1 MNLFQLFKNVSPFVK
16 PYKWLVFIT
25 LVLTLIGSLMAQ
37 VNAIVL
43 DWTVDEVNGLITAG
57 EKWGQRAAHII
68 ILISSVL
75 LGKEILSAGITFAQN
90 YFGER
95 MRIYVSRDLAQSVI
109 EKVLTFKMA
118 FFNSGDNATGK
129 LQARIDQGVSSLSRT
144 VQNFFIDLLPLFTS
158 ALLALILMFVANV
171 YVGLVA
177 LAIVPIYFWITYRQA
192 RRLKGWRREMRSHLE
207 TKSQGIKN
215 IIDSI
220 NVIKSFNREQIEA
233 QKQLDI
239 QNQVTENQMKTRK
252 VAFYYNGVKSFV
264 KQVGTVLVIIL
275 TAYLVLIDYPGMTI
289 GKIMYHVMLF
299 SNVIAPIT
307 QLQRIFDDVND
318 ALIYAEGF
326 FGILNSE
333 EEVEPSGSYRPEKIH
348 GKFEIKHVDFTYPNG
363 NQALFDVNMTID
375 PGKIT
380 ALVGLSGAG
389 KSTIVNLLDK
399 FYEPQVGQIL
409 LDGVDLREY
418 DTQYLRENIGLV
430 LQKNHIFDGT
440 IEENILYGN
449 PKASHE
455 DVVEAA
461 KKSHLYDQVM
471 ELPKQFDNNAA
482 DLSGGQQQRVAIAR
496 MFLKNPPIIFL
507 DEPTASLDAIAT
519 EQIKNSIDA
528 IKKDRTVIIIS
539 HSISQ
544 IIDADYI
551 YALQQGRVEED
562 GDPDSIYKKG
572 GIYKDI
578 IDASARSLNIEKI
591 ARTIEDKN
599 YPCRDAIDRV
609 STFLIHFSNAFF
621 STNPNIF
628 YFSRFYE
635 RHENRITSKHRN
647 KKTYQF
653 LETNRYDYHR
663 YYYLFGAYHWN
674 KYVA

>member
-1 MNLFQLFKNVSPFVK
+1 MNLFQLFKNIRPFVK

-25 LVLTLIGSLMAQ
+25 LILTLVGSLMAQ

-43 DWTVDEVNGLITAG
+43 DRTVDAINALIGTDFS
-57 EKWGQRAAHII
+57 WSQAARIMTII
-68 ILISSVL
+68 TIVL
-75 LGKEILSAGITFAQN
+75 LGKEILSALITFAQN

-95 MRIYVSRDLAQSVI
+95 MRIFVSRDLAQSVI

-158 ALLALILMFVANV
+158 ALLALILMFAANV

-177 LAIVPIYFWITYRQA
+177 LGIVPIYFWITYRQA
-192 RRLKGWRREMRSHLE
+192 KRLKGWRREMRTHLE

-239 QNQVTENQMKTRK
+239 QNQVTENQMKTRR

-264 KQVGTVLVIIL
+264 RQVGTVLVIIL
-275 TAYLVLIDYPGMTI
+275 TAYLVLKGYPGMTI

-333 EEVEPSGSYRPEKIH
+333 KEIEPSGSYRPEKIH

-399 FYEPQVGQIL
+399 FYEPQVGQIF

-449 PKASHE
+449 PKATHE

-471 ELPKQFDNNAA
+471 ELPKQFNNNAA

-562 GDPDSIYKKG
+562 GDPDTIYKKG
-572 GIYKDI
+572 VIYKDI

-591 ARTIEDKN
+591 ART
-599 YPCRDAIDRV
+599 V
-609 STFLIHFSNAFF
+609 
-621 STNPNIF
+621 
-628 YFSRFYE
+628 
-635 RHENRITSKHRN
+635 TS
-647 KKTYQF
+647 
-653 LETNRYDYHR
+653 
-663 YYYLFGAYHWN
+663 
-674 KYVA
+674 

>member
-1 MNLFQLFKNVSPFVK
+1 MNLFQLFKNIRPFVK

-43 DWTVDEVNGLITAG
+43 DKTVDAINALIGTDFS
-57 EKWGQRAAHII
+57 WSQAARIMTV
-68 ILISSVL
+68 ISVVL
-75 LGKEILSAGITFAQN
+75 LGKEILSALITFAQN
-90 YFGER
+90 YYGER
-95 MRIYVSRDLAQSVI
+95 MRIFVSRDLAQSVI

-158 ALLALILMFVANV
+158 ALLALILMFAANV

-177 LAIVPIYFWITYRQA
+177 LGIVPIYFWITYRQA
-192 RRLKGWRREMRSHLE
+192 KRLKGWRREMRNHLE

-220 NVIKSFNREQIEA
+220 NVIKSFNREQIEG

-239 QNQVTENQMKTRK
+239 QNQVTENQVKTRK
-252 VAFYYNGVKSFV
+252 VAFYYNGIKSFV

-275 TAYLVLIDYPGMTI
+275 TAYLVLKGYPGMTI

-326 FGILNSE
+326 FSILDSE
-333 EEVEPSGSYRPEKIH
+333 KDIEPSGSYKPEKIH
-348 GKFEIKHVDFTYPNG
+348 GLFELKNVDFTYPNG
-363 NQALFDVNMTID
+363 NQALFDVNMTIE
-375 PGKIT
+375 PNKIT

-399 FYEPQVGQIL
+399 FYEPQKGTIT

-418 DTQYLRENIGLV
+418 DTKYLRENIGLV

-449 PKASHE
+449 PNATHE
-455 DVVEAA
+455 EVVEAA
-461 KKSHLYDQVM
+461 KKSYIYDQIM
-471 ELPKQFDNNAA
+471 KLPEQFENKSS
-482 DLSGGQQQRVAIAR
+482 DLSGGQQQRIAIAR

-519 EQIKNSIDA
+519 EQIKNSLDA

-544 IIDADYI
+544 IIDSEMV
-551 YALQQGRVEED
+551 YALKTGHVEES
-562 GDPDSIYKKG
+562 GDPDEIYKKG
-572 GIYKDI
+572 GIYKEI

-591 ARTIEDKN
+591 ARTIDDKN
-599 YPCRDAIDRV
+599 
-609 STFLIHFSNAFF
+609 
-621 STNPNIF
+621 
-628 YFSRFYE
+628 
-635 RHENRITSKHRN
+635 
-647 KKTYQF
+647 
-653 LETNRYDYHR
+653 
-663 YYYLFGAYHWN
+663 G
-674 KYVA
+674 

>member
-1 MNLFQLFKNVSPFVK
+1 MNLFQLFKNISPFVK

-25 LVLTLIGSLMAQ
+25 LILTLVGSLMAQ

-43 DWTVDEVNGLITAG
+43 DKTVDAINALIGTDFS
-57 EKWGQRAAHII
+57 WSQAARIMTII
-68 ILISSVL
+68 SVVL
-75 LGKEILSAGITFAQN
+75 LSKEILSALITFAQN
-90 YFGER
+90 YYGER

-158 ALLALILMFVANV
+158 ALLALILMFAANV

-177 LAIVPIYFWITYRQA
+177 LGIVPIYFWITYRQA
-192 RRLKGWRREMRSHLE
+192 RRLKGWRREMRNHLE

-220 NVIKSFNREQIEA
+220 NVIKSFNREQIEG

-252 VAFYYNGVKSFV
+252 VAFYYNGIKSFV

-275 TAYLVLIDYPGMTI
+275 TAYLVLKGYPGMTI

-326 FGILNSE
+326 FSILDSE
-333 EEVEPSGSYRPEKIH
+333 KDIEPSGNYKPEKIH
-348 GKFEIKHVDFTYPNG
+348 GKFELKHVDFTYPNG
-363 NQALFDVNMTID
+363 NQALFDVNMTIE
-375 PGKIT
+375 PNKIT

-399 FYEPQVGQIL
+399 FYEPQVGTIT
-409 LDGVDLREY
+409 LDGVDLHEY
-418 DTQYLRENIGLV
+418 DTKFLRENIGLV

-440 IEENILYGN
+440 IEENILYGKPN
-449 PKASHE
+449 ATHE
-455 DVVEAA
+455 EVVEAA
-461 KKSHLYDQVM
+461 KKSYIYDQIM
-471 ELPKQFDNNAA
+471 QLPKQFENKAS
-482 DLSGGQQQRVAIAR
+482 DLSGGQQQRIAIAR

-519 EQIKNSIDA
+519 EQIKNSLDA

-544 IIDADYI
+544 IIDADLI
-551 YALQQGRVEED
+551 YALQTGRVEES
-562 GDPDSIYKKG
+562 GDPDEIYKKG

-591 ARTIEDKN
+591 ARTIN
-599 YPCRDAIDRV
+599 
-609 STFLIHFSNAFF
+609 
-621 STNPNIF
+621 
-628 YFSRFYE
+628 
-635 RHENRITSKHRN
+635 
-647 KKTYQF
+647 
-653 LETNRYDYHR
+653 
-663 YYYLFGAYHWN
+663 
-674 KYVA
+674 